1 MKLLALDDRSRL
13 ESILRFSG
21 DFLSEYCFSN
31 LYLFRKKHHYSVEE
45 AGGCL
50 FIRGVSYDGL
60 SYVMPC
66 CLKQLE
72 CPEYREE
79 LVAALDH
86 VDMIFPVP
94 SRALAFFSAEEFRF
108 ESMQEDLDYIYER
121 EKMRLYPGRRLQS
134 KRNLLYQ
141 FLKNEPNHRIA
152 EIDDPE
158 ARKGAFTVLERWQ
171 AESGFEVTEDTDYE
185 PCREALELYDRL
197 GLCGFTV
204 FGENGPVGFLI
215 GEPIQDDVFAYHF
228 AKGDKSVKG
237 IYQFLFSAAASRL
250 AEGYSYINM
259 EQDLGNLPLRA
270 SKSSYLPD
278 MMAQKYRIFKR

>member
-1 MKLLALDDRSRL
+1 MNLLTLDDRDRL
-13 ESILRFSG
+13 EPILRFSG

-31 LYLFRKKHHYSVEE
+31 LYLFRQKHRYAVEE

-50 FIRGVSYDGL
+50 FIRGISYDGL

-66 CLKQLE
+66 CLKQLASN
-72 CPEYREE
+72 EYRS
-79 LVAALDH
+79 ALIKILDR

-94 SRALAFFSAEEFRF
+94 SNALAFFPPEEFRF

-141 FLKNEPNHRIA
+141 FLKNEPDYRIA
-152 EIDDPE
+152 GLEEAE
-158 ARKGAFTVLERWQ
+158 ARDGAFAVLERWQ
-171 AESGFEVTEDTDYE
+171 AESGFETSDETDYE

-197 GLCGFTV
+197 GLRGFTV
-204 FGENGPVGFLI
+204 FGGSGPIGFLI

-237 IYQFLFSAAASRL
+237 IYQFLFSTAASRL

-259 EQDLGNLPLRA
+259 EQDLGSLPLRA

-278 MMAQKYRIFKR
+278 VMAQKYRIFKQ

>member
-1 MKLLALDDRSRL
+1 MKPLTLDDRSRL
-13 ESILRFSG
+13 ESVLRLSG

-31 LYLFRKKHHYSVEE
+31 LYLFREKHRYAVEE

-66 CLKQLE
+66 CLKQLQ
-72 CPEYREE
+72 CPEYRDV
-79 LVAALDH
+79 LIAALDR

-94 SRALAFFSAEEFRF
+94 ARALKFFPAEQFRF
-108 ESMQEDLDYIYER
+108 ESMQEDLDYIYVR
-121 EKMRLYPGRRLQS
+121 EKMVLYPGRRLQS

-141 FLKNEPNHRIA
+141 FLRNEPEHRVVA
-152 EIDDPE
+152 LDEAE
-158 ARKGAFTVLERWQ
+158 AREGAFAVLERWQ
-171 AESGFEVTEDTDYE
+171 SDSGFENSGETDYL

-197 GLCGFTV
+197 GLHGFTV
-204 FGENGPVGFLI
+204 FGSGGAIGFLI
-215 GEPIQDDVFAYHF
+215 GEPIQDDVFAFHF

-237 IYQFLFSAAASRL
+237 IYQFLFSTAAARL
-250 AEGYSYINM
+250 AEGFSYVNM
-259 EQDLGNLPLRA
+259 EQDLGSLPLRA

-278 MMAQKYRIFKR
+278 IMAQKYRIFRR

>member
-1 MKLLALDDRSRL
+1 MNLLTLDDRDRL
-13 ESILRFSG
+13 EPILRFSG

-31 LYLFRKKHHYSVEE
+31 LYLFRQKHRYAVEE

-50 FIRGVSYDGL
+50 FIRGISYDGL

-66 CLKQLE
+66 CLKQLASI
-72 CPEYREE
+72 EYRS
-79 LVAALDH
+79 ALIKILDR

-94 SRALAFFSAEEFRF
+94 SNALAFFPPEEFRF

-141 FLKNEPNHRIA
+141 FLKNEPDYRIA
-152 EIDDPE
+152 GLEEAE
-158 ARKGAFTVLERWQ
+158 ARDGAFAVLERWQ
-171 AESGFEVTEDTDYE
+171 AESGFETSDETDYE

-197 GLCGFTV
+197 GLRGFTV
-204 FGENGPVGFLI
+204 FGGSGPIGFLI

-237 IYQFLFSAAASRL
+237 IYQFLFSTAASRL

-259 EQDLGNLPLRA
+259 EQDLGSLPLRA

-278 MMAQKYRIFKR
+278 VMAQKYRIFKQ